1 MAVKRVGRQMPTVA
15 CVTAR
20 GTAPNFV
27 TFARAG
33 GSAGHARPL
42 SDCDLSR

>member
-20 GTAPNFV
+20 ARHQ

-33 GSAGHARPL
+33 GSAGHAMPL